1 MEKERSILK
10 YRGQTCLNCHLPL
23 EISDQFCP
31 NCGQR
36 NTTKKL
42 SFKDFFEELFSGLFA
57 YDSRFQRTLRVLLF
71 KPGKIS
77 KDYIHG
83 KRMRY
88 ANPFRFYL
96 SASILFFLLFGL
108 TVDLGNN
115 NSNGEGSVNF
125 SDRPEIYAPGLK
137 QAELD
142 SINALFTNQGMDSIN
157 KVLGARGMDSIK
169 KLPFNIKRNPS
180 NTKLDSIPENYL
192 DKYVPQKEI
201 DTMHFW
207 NANKHKIELYNA
219 FHNQTKIRS
228 SEIAMDSL
236 KHDQSGYNHWLY
248 KKIVDFDTFQNEP
261 NLFINY
267 FISKLP
273 FIIFFY
279 LPVFALFIW
288 LLYLRR
294 PFNYMEHLI
303 FAFHTQTMFFVLYG
317 LAILVKLVVQ
327 SNWPITGAN
336 FIFLFYLYKGMRYFY
351 GQGRVKTILKF
362 LLLNIIF
369 FILAIIAAILSLLAS
384 FSIY

>member
-1 MEKERSILK
+1 MK
-10 YRGQTCLNCHLPL
+10 YRGKTCLNCHLPL
-23 EISDQFCP
+23 EISDQYCP
-31 NCGQR
+31 NCGQL

-42 SFKDFFEELFSGLFA
+42 SFKDFFEEFFSGVFA

-77 KDYIHG
+77 KDYING

-108 TVDLGNN
+108 TMNFDNPGNQRIKDLGDQPPI
-115 NSNGEGSVNF
+115 F
-125 SDRPEIYAPGLK
+125 APGLP
-137 QAELD
+137 QSQRD
-142 SINALFTNQGMDSIN
+142 SIKSLLQTQGMDSIN
-157 KVLGARGMDSIK
+157 KVLNQHRIDSIRN
-169 KLPFNIKRNPS
+169 LPLAAV
-180 NTKLDSIPENYL
+180 LDTSRVAKDTIPESYL
-192 DKYVPQKEI
+192 EKYVPQKEI

-207 NANKHKIELYNA
+207 NGTSTKIELYSA
-219 FHNQTKIRS
+219 FLEQTKIHN
-228 SEIAMDSL
+228 SEVAMDSL
-236 KHDQSGYNHWLY
+236 KHEQTAFNHWLY
-248 KKIVDFDTFQNEP
+248 KKVVDFDTFQNEP

-267 FISKLP
+267 FVSKLP

-288 LLYLRR
+288 LLYIRR

-317 LAILVKLVVQ
+317 LAILLQ
-327 SNWPITGAN
+327 LIIGNSWPVTGAN

-362 LLLNIIF
+362 ILLNLIF
-369 FILAIIAAILSLLAS
+369 FILAIIAAVISLLAS